1 MKPLPLYLLE
11 TLLCSGLFV
20 AVYRLLLVGHLRF
33 VACRRL
39 LLAATV
45 ISLLLPALRI
55 PFYPV
60 PPAVDAVWVAPTKI
74 PEREEFVP
82 EAQVVVAT
90 DTATASR
97 VDWSLWINRLIGM
110 IYGAGAIL
118 LLVLFFRRWMAVR
131 RMRRQCVL
139 MRLPDYTLA
148 VGTVVHTPFSFLR
161 TVFLSPGFQGPER
174 EQILCHEASHIRH
187 HHTVERL
194 VMEAVR
200 CLCWYNPF
208 VWMIGSD
215 LREVQEWEAD
225 RDVLDKGYDLTQYR
239 TLIFRQ
245 LFGYGPDLICGLNH
259 SFTKKRFLMMTHAG
273 GGKYAFVRLCALVPV
288 VAAMLA
294 LCSFTTKSPD
304 GGDVVPATG
313 EQPVEPETEIRI
325 TGERIL
331 LDNEPTALADLSER
345 LRQVLE
351 RGIGAVVLSANPDT
365 PMRSVSEVKQ
375 VLHELNLLKVRY
387 KAPDMPDVS
396 RILPPPVTDGQPS
409 VVQVIPDASA
419 FKVYPDGSVAIKERN
434 LLQVF
439 IDDKGG
445 IAVGTRA
452 KKLNDLAALKRTV
465 ERFIRNADD
474 DPELPEKE
482 LRSIALPGGGTWSYP
497 ASLGVV
503 GLRTSQATGFGTYVA
518 VLDALTEAFG
528 TIRDEAAVAQ
538 FGRGYDALGK
548 AEREAVNRA
557 VPICISEAE
566 PVK

>member
-1 MKPLPLYLLE
+1 MKPLLPYLLG
-11 TLLCSGLFV
+11 TLFCSGLFV
-20 AVYRLLLVGHLRF
+20 AAYRLLLVGHLSF
-33 VACRRL
+33 PACRRYL
-39 LLAATV
+39 MAAAML
-45 ISLLLPALRI
+45 SLLLPALRI
-55 PFYPV
+55 PLYPA
-60 PPAVDAVWVAPTKI
+60 PPAVETERIVHTGI
-74 PEREEFVP
+74 PEQEEFVP
-82 EAQVVVAT
+82 EEQVVM
-90 DTATASR
+90 TAEPTTESH
-97 VDWSLWINRLIGM
+97 VDRTLWINRLIGM
-110 IYGAGAIL
+110 IYGAVTIL
-118 LLVLFFRRWMAVR
+118 LLVMLLRRWMAVR
-131 RMRRQCVL
+131 RLRRQCVL
-139 MRLPDYTLA
+139 TRLPHYTLA
-148 VGTVVHTPFSFLR
+148 EGASVHTPFSFLR
-161 TVFLSPGFQGPER
+161 TIFLSPGFRGVER
-174 EQILCHEASHIRH
+174 EQIVCHEASHVRH
-187 HHTVERL
+187 RHTTERIVL
-194 VMEAVR
+194 EAVR

-225 RDVLDKGYDLTQYR
+225 RDVLDKGYDLAGYR

-245 LFGYGPDLICGLNH
+245 LFGYGPDLICGLNQ

-304 GGDVVPATG
+304 GGDVVPAAG
-313 EQPVEPETEIRI
+313 EQPVEPVAEIRI
-325 TGERIL
+325 AGERIL
-331 LDNEPTALADLSER
+331 LDNEPTALADLPAR
-345 LRQVLE
+345 LRQMRE
-351 RGIGAVVLSANPDT
+351 KGIGTAVLTASPDT
-365 PMRSVSEVKQ
+365 KISLVTAVKQ
-375 VLHELNLLKVRY
+375 AIRESDLLSVRY
-387 KAPDMPDVS
+387 HMAGTPDVS
-396 RILPPPVTDGQPS
+396 RILPPPVTDGQTS
-409 VVQVIPDASA
+409 VVQVVPDASGM
-419 FKVYPDGSVAIKERN
+419 KVYSDGNVAIRQRN

-482 LRSIALPGGGTWSYP
+482 LRLIALPGGGTWNYP

-528 TIRDEAAVAQ
+528 TIRNEAAVAQ
-538 FGRGYDALGK
+538 FGRGYDALDK
-548 AEREAVNRA
+548 AEREAVNQA

-566 PVK
+566 PDK